1 MSNVIFKRGPQQ
13 RLPVTAEDGVFYLT
27 EDTNRLYVGIG
38 TTRHLLNQTVNIVAS
53 LSVLESTSNNWSAQE
68 KQDHVNDFYYLTA
81 ENILAVWK
89 EKDNQYQ
96 WVQINPDTDTYLH
109 SVAVA
114 SSVDTNVGTVTST
127 FKDQDNNTLTTAS
140 FAIAGAGGIT
150 VSATGTNGLVLTGK
164 EYSLSRSITNNNAVI
179 TLDGATANNA
189 ISLQPGD
196 NVSFSSTGTA
206 GIVINAVDTYVNSA
220 SLSMT
225 GNGAIALT
233 LKDAD
238 NNTLANDV
246 LDNIG
251 IVLHDNT
258 FVTLGDTSSLSG
270 ASKGIYSAAEIDTL
284 LNGLNGMTY
293 KGTLGEGGTVA
304 TLPSSGVANGD
315 TYVVIDEIYPN
326 NLGPSPENGIIG
338 TVPSSGTVVG
348 DMFIASGNETDGVIT
363 SNLKWT
369 YIPSGNDSLDAV
381 TYTTQVTPEN
391 NLMVLKNVDRDT
403 IASIQFSAGSGI
415 VLSSTTAAAGMV
427 TNIAHDTYTTTTSTT
442 TASSSESFT
451 AITGLTLTNGHVTGI
466 TSEVFEPL
474 GYKFGTQVAQSVV
487 TSSVVDGTRM
497 NSTSNSGANDVTVNI
512 NLSDTDNNPISSQS
526 LKLNSSSIKLA
537 KGNNGEVIMNMEW
550 GTF

>member
-196 NVSFSSTGTA
+196 NISFSSTGTA

-220 SLSMT
+220 NLSMT

-293 KGTLGEGGTVA
+293 KGTLGEGGTVTA
-304 TLPSSGVANGD
+304 LPLSNVANGD
-315 TYVVIDEIYPN
+315 TYVVVHPIYPN
-326 NLGPSPENGIIG
+326 DLGPTSSQIIG
-338 TVPSSGTVVG
+338 TVPSSGTIVG
-348 DMFIASGNETDGVIT
+348 DMFIASGNETNGVIT
-363 SNLKWT
+363 SNLQWT

-391 NLMVLKNVDRDT
+391 NLMILKNVDRDT

-427 TNIAHDTYTTTTSTT
+427 TNIAHDTYATTTSTT

-487 TSSVVDGTRM
+487 ASSVVDGTRM

>member
-164 EYSLSRSITNNNAVI
+164 EYSLSRSVTNNNAVI
-179 TLDGATANNA
+179 TLDGATANNS
-189 ISLQPGD
+189 ISLQPGE
-196 NVSFSSTGTA
+196 NISFSSTGTA

-220 SLSMT
+220 NLSMT

-293 KGTLGEGGTVA
+293 KGTLGEGGTVT
-304 TLPSSGVANGD
+304 TLPSSDVANGD
-315 TYVVIDEIYPN
+315 TYVVIDSIYPN
-326 NLGPSPENGIIG
+326 DLGPTSSQIIG
-338 TVPSSGTVVG
+338 TVPSSGTIVG
-348 DMFIASGNETDGVIT
+348 DMFIASGNETNGVIT

-403 IASIQFSAGSGI
+403 IASLQFSAGSGI

-427 TNIAHDTYTTTTSTT
+427 TNIAHDTYTATTSTT

-466 TSEVFEPL
+466 TSEVFEPI

-497 NSTSNSGANDVTVNI
+497 SSTSNSGANDVTVNI